1 MGDPASLQDGL
12 LNLYANEMEKYSLEN
27 ALPFKILL
35 IIDNILTHSLF
46 CWFFSLQH
54 YFFYPTNRPRNNA
67 FFKAYYLRKPF
78 AHDIAATE
86 EEDTDAIL
94 EGLKHLWLHQKPCWV
109 WGDVTKEHI
118 NDIWKKTHKMFI
130 CDFKEFVKNKEATKI
145 KKAGVEVADN
155 FNQSVD
161 KDDTGELLE
170 VFLEELTNEKLL
182 EWNNSTQVKKK
193 QEKKLQK
200 DKQNL

>member
-1 MGDPASLQDGL
+1 
-12 LNLYANEMEKYSLEN
+12 
-27 ALPFKILL
+27 
-35 IIDNILTHSLF
+35 
-46 CWFFSLQH
+46 
-54 YFFYPTNRPRNNA
+54 
-67 FFKAYYLRKPF
+67 
-78 AHDIAATE
+78 
-86 EEDTDAIL
+86 
-94 EGLKHLWLHQKPCWV
+94 
-109 WGDVTKEHI
+109 
-118 NDIWKKTHKMFI
+118 MFI

-182 EWNNSTQVKKK
+182 EWNNTTQVKKK